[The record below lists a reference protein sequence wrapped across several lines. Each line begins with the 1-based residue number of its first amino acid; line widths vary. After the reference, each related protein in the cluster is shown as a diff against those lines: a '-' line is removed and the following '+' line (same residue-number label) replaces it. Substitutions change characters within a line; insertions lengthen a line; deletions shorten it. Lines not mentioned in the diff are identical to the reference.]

1 MHRRGG
7 RKTLLPAA
15 GERPAIFLGIGL
27 FPLAF
32 WFTAQSIGF
41 CPLLPPPLVSEL
53 MGGSAPVL
61 LCYRQTAKCHWGE
74 CSAESR
80 TVSTTHRGR
89 QGWKALHGPGR
100 AKASRSLLSA
110 ALANAISCPAEVL
123 TAEIILRS
131 LSLSHMYTHTAFHRI
146 TSQPAIAL
154 SHPHKAGKYY

>member
-1 MHRRGG
+1 MPRRGG

-32 WFTAQSIGF
+32 WFTEQSIGF

-53 MGGSAPVL
+53 MGGSAPAL
-61 LCYRQTAKCHWGE
+61 LCYRQTAKCHRGE
-74 CSAESR
+74 RSAESR
-80 TVSTTHRGR
+80 TVSTTQRAGR
-89 QGWKALHGPGR
+89 VGKLCTDLTVPRHPVPTCQQPLPMPFLSPQRFWQQKLFLGLSP
-100 AKASRSLLSA
+100 SRTC
-110 ALANAISCPAEVL
+110 IH
-123 TAEIILRS
+123 I
-131 LSLSHMYTHTAFHRI
+131 HAFHRI